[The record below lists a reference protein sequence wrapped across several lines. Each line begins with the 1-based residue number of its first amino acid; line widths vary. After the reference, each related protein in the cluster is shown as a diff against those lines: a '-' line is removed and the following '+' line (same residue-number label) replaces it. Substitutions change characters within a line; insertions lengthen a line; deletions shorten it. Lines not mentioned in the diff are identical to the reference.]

1 MDVNSI
7 NKGSFTVAV
16 SAAFSE
22 AECEEL
28 LRLAGPGEE
37 ALVSGNQGPGYFKE
51 EVRVAKMYT
60 VNPDDA
66 RFQWVF
72 KRLWQ
77 IATET
82 NRLHWKLGRLKFME
96 PLNLVSYTAAEDGD
110 VNGHYDW
117 HADLMPGAESEGR
130 LLSLSVQLSR
140 GSDYQGGALVVGTE
154 ESSRGL
160 GDAVTFP
167 SYMAHC
173 VLPVSKGVRHALV
186 AWVRG
191 RVNSDLAD
199 AAQAAH
205 RRAIADGSK
214 SLKIERPA
222 KRAQLAQAALG
233 LQRIY
238 GNHLLHIGRHREAA
252 DMLRAVAQQD
262 PYSPGALNNLAVA
275 EYQQGKLHAAIDAL
289 LYAVSLRPNDGEVRA
304 NLGRFFFLDGRL
316 PLGTYHLAT
325 AVTLWHRSAIM
336 LSLFCMTAYC
346 SVCSAFWCCCL
357 TALGWPKP
365 RSRDDQEEASTDP
378 DASEDH
384 ELATANVQDKKGP
397 RHEAPSFEAVKA
409 IDIGNMKNPTRFQR
423 EINIAQK
430 LDHPNVV
437 RLYETFRDARKAV
450 CANQI
455 YLVMELCTG
464 GELFDR
470 IVDEAPSGFDEAHAA
485 KYIRQILSAICY
497 LHAHRFAHRDVKPE
511 NFLFHDP
518 SAESQL
524 KIIDFGLACQF
535 EPGVKMSTK
544 AGTAYYVAPEVLKG
558 GYDEKCDVWSAGV
571 ISFVLL
577 CGFPPF
583 AGDKDPEILK
593 KVKTGTFEFR
603 SPEWDPISQGP
614 GDVRLKR
621 GHSPE
626 WVKMLQAL
634 QQFWISSSITLRS
647 SFASI
652 VETCLD
658 AAHLPGAKNLITQML
673 TFDPSIRPTAEAEGR
688 VAESVAQVQGR
699 LSGFRAF
706 SKLKKVAL
714 TALAQQLP
722 DAADLKVGVLK
733 GAHEYAEYASG
744 TSMAEDLA
752 LKEAI
757 VQQGLNPPKALEDVN
772 SGQIILVAPEPEDPD
787 AEDILQA
794 IDCNGSGSLDYT
806 EFLAATLDQKV
817 YMQRDLS
824 DVCWAAFRIF
834 DLDGDGKITRE
845 ELGKALTSFERR
857 KIEKMIEEVDK
868 DGDGAVDFEADLHKA
883 RGAGCIMLVVDG
895 LPHVRN
901 LQQKRRLSGSVSLPS
916 AVRSDL
922 LASAHERSRL
932 IAERLQVRL
941 LIVWAQFK
949 RKVSVVL
956 HTERW
961 PERMADEDGDA
972 VADLLDEALES
983 AKKEALPEPKK
994 DKKQDKKK
1002 EKAKEKEKEKKDKE
1016 KDADLNVAA
1025 ETVTGRIGL
1034 GIAESGRVIGHVIGP
1049 RPKTEPKQKPKP
1061 KVQSSADSYDSF
1073 RRSTSKAPGEASQ
1086 SQSKAEGKD
1095 RGRDK
1100 EKVEKDVRQCGNVCG
1115 VKDLRQPQH
1124 RQSEGKV
1131 VLQSLEQRQ
1140 LRWDEMGDPSTTL
1153 PEWLKDMSKSDPK
1166 SVRPVPPGIDPSR
1179 FKIIRMEGVQI
1190 RALIGKGGETIKE
1203 IRLRSGADIKIDHLP
1218 SDPEGNVTI
1227 VGDVEKS
1234 STEKSDMWLQ
1244 AAPPAPPALGNYGS
1258 PGMAMGGPGQGP
1270 GPMGAP
1276 MQDYQ
1281 CADNEVIVPADL
1293 AGPFH

>member
-1 MDVNSI
+1 MASHRHLYWWMCVGCVVLSVVLTAFPANRWSWHPQENSEESGSMDVNSI

-365 RSRDDQEEASTDP
+365 RSCDDQEEASTDP
-378 DASEDH
+378 DTSEDH
-384 ELATANVQDKKGP
+384 ELATANVQDKKGRLGKSELSAEPYGP
-397 RHEAPSFEAVKA
+397 RHQAPSFEAVKA

-437 RLYETFRDARKAV
+437 RLYETFRDARK
-450 CANQI
+450 I

-497 LHAHRFAHRDVKPE
+497 LHAHRPPRGVVKSTDW
-511 NFLFHDP
+511 NGSSRSLSVFKKK
-518 SAESQL
+518 
-524 KIIDFGLACQF
+524 KIASNKKCQCRVLGSLCLTMVVCK
-535 EPGVKMSTK
+535 PC
-544 AGTAYYVAPEVLKG
+544 VLKAT
-558 GYDEKCDVWSAGV
+558 VAS
-571 ISFVLL
+571 
-577 CGFPPF
+577 PP
-583 AGDKDPEILK
+583 
-593 KVKTGTFEFR
+593 
-603 SPEWDPISQGP
+603 
-614 GDVRLKR
+614 
-621 GHSPE
+621 
-626 WVKMLQAL
+626 
-634 QQFWISSSITLRS
+634 
-647 SFASI
+647 
-652 VETCLD
+652 
-658 AAHLPGAKNLITQML
+658 
-673 TFDPSIRPTAEAEGR
+673 
-688 VAESVAQVQGR
+688 
-699 LSGFRAF
+699 
-706 SKLKKVAL
+706 
-714 TALAQQLP
+714 
-722 DAADLKVGVLK
+722 
-733 GAHEYAEYASG
+733 
-744 TSMAEDLA
+744 
-752 LKEAI
+752 
-757 VQQGLNPPKALEDVN
+757 
-772 SGQIILVAPEPEDPD
+772 
-787 AEDILQA
+787 
-794 IDCNGSGSLDYT
+794 
-806 EFLAATLDQKV
+806 
-817 YMQRDLS
+817 
-824 DVCWAAFRIF
+824 
-834 DLDGDGKITRE
+834 
-845 ELGKALTSFERR
+845 
-857 KIEKMIEEVDK
+857 
-868 DGDGAVDFEADLHKA
+868 
-883 RGAGCIMLVVDG
+883 
-895 LPHVRN
+895 
-901 LQQKRRLSGSVSLPS
+901 
-916 AVRSDL
+916 
-922 LASAHERSRL
+922 
-932 IAERLQVRL
+932 
-941 LIVWAQFK
+941 
-949 RKVSVVL
+949 
-956 HTERW
+956 
-961 PERMADEDGDA
+961 
-972 VADLLDEALES
+972 
-983 AKKEALPEPKK
+983 
-994 DKKQDKKK
+994 
-1002 EKAKEKEKEKKDKE
+1002 
-1016 KDADLNVAA
+1016 
-1025 ETVTGRIGL
+1025 
-1034 GIAESGRVIGHVIGP
+1034 
-1049 RPKTEPKQKPKP
+1049 
-1061 KVQSSADSYDSF
+1061 
-1073 RRSTSKAPGEASQ
+1073 
-1086 SQSKAEGKD
+1086 
-1095 RGRDK
+1095 
-1100 EKVEKDVRQCGNVCG
+1100 
-1115 VKDLRQPQH
+1115 
-1124 RQSEGKV
+1124 
-1131 VLQSLEQRQ
+1131 
-1140 LRWDEMGDPSTTL
+1140 
-1153 PEWLKDMSKSDPK
+1153 
-1166 SVRPVPPGIDPSR
+1166 
-1179 FKIIRMEGVQI
+1179 
-1190 RALIGKGGETIKE
+1190 
-1203 IRLRSGADIKIDHLP
+1203 
-1218 SDPEGNVTI
+1218 
-1227 VGDVEKS
+1227 
-1234 STEKSDMWLQ
+1234 
-1244 AAPPAPPALGNYGS
+1244 
-1258 PGMAMGGPGQGP
+1258 
-1270 GPMGAP
+1270 
-1276 MQDYQ
+1276 
-1281 CADNEVIVPADL
+1281 
-1293 AGPFH
+1293 